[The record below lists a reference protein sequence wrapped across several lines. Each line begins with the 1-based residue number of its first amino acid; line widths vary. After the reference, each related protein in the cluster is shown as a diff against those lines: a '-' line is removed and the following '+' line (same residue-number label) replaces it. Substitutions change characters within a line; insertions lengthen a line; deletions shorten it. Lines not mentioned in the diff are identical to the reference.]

1 MEENK
6 KEKSSF
12 LSNLKNKL
20 EKVNPSKAL
29 AFFGALALV
38 LVVFQM
44 GVFVGFRKA
53 SFHRSWGE
61 HYMENFGGRGMQFN
75 MPLPGGK
82 EAFTSGHGAMGKVLR
97 LELPNIIVGDSDN
110 TEKVIVI
117 KDDTKI
123 LRQREEIKKEDIKVD
138 DFLMVIGAPNDLGQI
153 EAKFI
158 RLMPFPPEL
167 SMNAKKVGEPFFY
180 KRLP

>member
-12 LSNLKNKL
+12 FSSFKKKL
-20 EKVNPSKAL
+20 EKINPSKAL

-44 GVFVGFRKA
+44 GVWVGSKKA
-53 SFHRSWGE
+53 DFHRKWGE
-61 HYMENFGGRGMQFN
+61 HYMDNFGPRKMKFGSSVSD
-75 MPLPGGK
+75 
-82 EAFTSGHGAMGKVLR
+82 EFTSGHGAVGKVLR
-97 LELPNIIVGDSDN
+97 LELPNIIVEDN
-110 TEKVIVI
+110 GIEKIVVI
-117 KDDTKI
+117 KDNTKI
-123 LRQREEIKKEDIKVD
+123 LKQREEVKKEDIKVD
-138 DFLMVIGAPNDLGQI
+138 DFLMVIGAPNDQGQI